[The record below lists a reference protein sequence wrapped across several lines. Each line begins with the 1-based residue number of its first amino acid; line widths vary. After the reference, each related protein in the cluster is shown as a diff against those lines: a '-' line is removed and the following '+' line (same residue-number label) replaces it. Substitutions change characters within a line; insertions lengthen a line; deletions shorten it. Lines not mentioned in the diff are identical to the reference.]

1 MKRLSESERAELTA
15 RWNEHPGMRHLG
27 VQVDLS
33 APEEVRVYVDP
44 VLPFHRGG
52 MGTEAV
58 NGAIISGVFDLA
70 IGLVG
75 HFHTPGKRSGTAQLH
90 IHFLRPVLG
99 DRFGVVAR
107 VVRAGRSLVF
117 AEADLHDE
125 EGRLC
130 GRCDGIV
137 AVVGDATAEPAGPV
151 PL

>member
-1 MKRLSESERAELTA
+1 VKRLSDSERVELEG

-33 APEEVRVYVDP
+33 APETVRVFVDP

-52 MGTEAV
+52 LGTEAV
-58 NGAIISGVFDLA
+58 NGAIISGAFDLA

-75 HFHTPGKRSGTAQLH
+75 QFHTLGKRSGTAQLH

-99 DRFGVVAR
+99 DRFDVVAR

-117 AEADLHDE
+117 AAADLHDD

-130 GRCDGIV
+130 ARCDGMV
-137 AVVGDATAEPAGPV
+137 AVAGDVAAEPSGTI